1 MKILRKIF
9 KVFVS
14 AFFPKTCVCCGK
26 IISESD
32 ELCDYCYEMIY
43 RPDPLKRCIKC
54 GLEKKN
60 CECNKKV
67 FCFHALIAPFYNTGV
82 AKDAMYKY
90 KFRKHESNADFF
102 AKQMAICVKN
112 EYKNIHFDGI
122 TYVPLSKRKSF
133 LRGFDQCEVLARK
146 MSKIL
151 NIQFLPDALS
161 CKYKSTSQ
169 HDMSIKEREK
179 HVKGMYSYRYS
190 NFGRTILLVDD
201 IKTTGATLNECA
213 KQLLISGADRVYCVT
228 GLMSENKKKKV

>member
-9 KVFVS
+9 KVLVS

-32 ELCDYCYEMIY
+32 ELCDYCHEMIY

-67 FCFHALIAPFYNTGV
+67 FCFDALIAPFYNTGV

-102 AKQMAICVKN
+102 AKQMSICVEN

-122 TYVPLSKRKSF
+122 TYVPLSKRKKLS
-133 LRGFDQCEVLARK
+133 RGFDQCEVLARK

-151 NIQFLPDALS
+151 DIQFLPNALS
-161 CKYKSTSQ
+161 CKHKSTSQ